1 MQVWL
6 WSFYRS
12 YKVDVILPFLIG
24 FFVLLHFL
32 FILFFLAIDFKI
44 PVVIQG
50 FLKVLI
56 SLFESFLRGAYCNKR
71 LLEFERNLL
80 KDKSM
85 SFLSILIMSKR
96 VWFAFI
102 QFYVF
107 L

>member
-1 MQVWL
+1 MY
-6 WSFYRS
+6 SS
-12 YKVDVILPFLIG
+12 FLIG

-71 LLEFERNLL
+71 LLKFERNLL

-85 SFLSILIMSKR
+85 SFLSISR
-96 VWFAFI
+96 VAF
-102 QFYVF
+102 QSVQNQSEQH
-107 L
+107 